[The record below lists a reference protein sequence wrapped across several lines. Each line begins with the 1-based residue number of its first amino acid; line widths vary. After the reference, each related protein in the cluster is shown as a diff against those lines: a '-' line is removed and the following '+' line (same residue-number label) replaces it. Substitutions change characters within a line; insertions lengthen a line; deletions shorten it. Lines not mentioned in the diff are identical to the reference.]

1 MVVLVPG
8 DTQME
13 LQSPLARRV
22 AELELRVG
30 VLEEEVGK
38 RLVRERERGREKM
51 RRFRARKKEE
61 GK

>member
-38 RLVRERERGREKM
+38 RLARERERGREKM